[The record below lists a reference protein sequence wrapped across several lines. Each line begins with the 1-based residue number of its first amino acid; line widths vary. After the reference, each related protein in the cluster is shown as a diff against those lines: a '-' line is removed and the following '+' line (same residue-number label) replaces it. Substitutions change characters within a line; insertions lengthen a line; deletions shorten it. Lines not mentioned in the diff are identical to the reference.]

1 MRRTYSLCRLSPE
14 AAGQLVHEHARNQK
28 KLQEAERLLAAFTV
42 EVRNILGA
50 EAVWSLQ
57 AKARNTM
64 ALADLQ
70 KELRA

>member
-1 MRRTYSLCRLSPE
+1 MRRTYPLCRLSPE

-28 KLQEAERLLAAFTV
+28 KLQEAERLLAAFTF
-42 EVRNILGA
+42 EVRNVLGP

-57 AKARNTM
+57 AKARNTI
-64 ALADLQ
+64 ALAELQ